1 MRTNCLDCLDRTN
14 FVQTKLAMHI
24 LDKILKRL
32 GIDLKADIGYSDLES
47 ALDDLESVVPFV
59 IGLRHIWA
67 DNGDMIS
74 IHYTGTPS
82 THTNILRSGKR
93 DLMGS
98 VAHTFVSIN
107 RFYKQNVTDNYK
119 Q

>member
-1 MRTNCLDCLDRTN
+1 MIIN
-14 FVQTKLAMHI
+14 
-24 LDKILKRL
+24 
-32 GIDLKADIGYSDLES
+32 
-47 ALDDLESVVPFV
+47 
-59 IGLRHIWA
+59 LRNIWA

-93 DLMGS
+93 NFAGS

-107 RFYKQNVTDNYK
+107 RFIKQNMTDSYKQ
-119 Q
+119 